1 MITVVLEHAVRAHVP
16 MDHELGMS
24 VVFTLVNV
32 LGRSDRQQADGQAE
46 YARDDSGHPHT

>member
-1 MITVVLEHAVRAHVP
+1 MVIEEAVRGHMA

-46 YARDDSGHPHT
+46 CARDDSGYPHT